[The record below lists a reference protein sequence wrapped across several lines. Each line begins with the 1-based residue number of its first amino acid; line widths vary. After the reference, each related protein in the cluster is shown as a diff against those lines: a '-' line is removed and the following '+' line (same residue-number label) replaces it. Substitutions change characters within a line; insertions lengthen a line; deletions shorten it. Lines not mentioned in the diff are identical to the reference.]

1 MGLVDEEGF
10 RRTGGVNITP
20 DETIRRMQ
28 AQTVH
33 DFQPDAPYDRG
44 PGIPYAYSNNPAPGQ
59 WDGRTVS
66 RGRIA
71 DYKRFVGVDG
81 EGIRHSL
88 YVSGCNFRCKNCF
101 QPSIFD
107 FNAGFP
113 YTRELEDK
121 IIDDLSVSF
130 VQGLTLL
137 GGEPMVNTPMLIPLV
152 KRIRRVYGDSK
163 DIWCWTGYTWEE
175 LHRPG
180 ETPDKLELL
189 DYVDVLV
196 DGRYMDDLKNPSLQF
211 RGSSNQR
218 IIDVR
223 KSIDE
228 GKVHIWDD
236 LNDGDQEYREF
247 NANDRIKFEG
257 SNS

>member
-1 MGLVDEEGF
+1 MSEGEF
-10 RRTGGVNITP
+10 RKTNADTDVNITP
-20 DETIRRMQ
+20 IDQIERMQ
-28 AQTVH
+28 KQKVH

-59 WDGRTVS
+59 WDGRKVS
-66 RGRIA
+66 QWRVA

-81 EGIRHSL
+81 EGIRNSI
-88 YVSGCNFRCKNCF
+88 YVSGCNFRCRNCF

-107 FNAGFP
+107 FNAGFK
-113 YTRELEDK
+113 YSKELEDQ
-121 IIDDLSVSF
+121 IIDDLKFSF

-137 GGEPMVNTPMLIPLV
+137 GGEPMANTPMLLQLV
-152 KRIRRVYGDSK
+152 KRVRKTYGDTK
-163 DIWCWTGYTWEE
+163 DIWCWTGFTWEE

-189 DYVDVLV
+189 SYVDILV
-196 DGRYMDDLKNPSLQF
+196 DGRYMDVLKNPALQF

-218 IIDVR
+218 IIDVK
-223 KSIDE
+223 KSEAE
-228 GKVHIWDD
+228 GKVHIWDRLD
-236 LNDGDQEYREF
+236 DGDQEYQEY
-247 NANDRIKFEG
+247 NAKDRTQFEG